1 MKTAPL
7 VSLAILEA
15 KTDKKDEL
23 RSALQA
29 LVPLT
34 RQELGCL
41 DYTLFEQSDS
51 PGTFYMR
58 ESFKDRAAL
67 DAHFSMPYFQEFAG
81 RSNAL
86 LKRPLQLV
94 FLTEVL

>member
-1 MKTAPL
+1 METLPI
-7 VSLAILEA
+7 VSLAILKA
-15 KTDKKDEL
+15 KANKEDEL
-23 RSALQA
+23 RDALRA

-34 RQELGCL
+34 RQEPGCL

-67 DAHFSMPYFQEFAG
+67 DEHSSMPYFKAFTVRFDE
-81 RSNAL
+81 L
-86 LKRPLQLV
+86 LERPLQLV
-94 FLTEVL
+94 FLSSVV